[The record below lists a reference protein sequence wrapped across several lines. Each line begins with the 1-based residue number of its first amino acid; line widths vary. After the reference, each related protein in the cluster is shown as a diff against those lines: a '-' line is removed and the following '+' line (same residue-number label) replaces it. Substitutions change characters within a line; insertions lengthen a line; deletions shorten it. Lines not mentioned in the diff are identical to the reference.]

1 MPRKARV
8 DAAAPT
14 ASLDHSRRKS
24 RTIGYG
30 INSAAELLML
40 KIDFRLRKSEN
51 LRACWRLSIPKSD
64 PKQAW
69 TAHRLGRNV
78 CQPYRV
84 LADQVA
90 GHKAERWSRASEE
103 RLAAAKHDGVE
114 VESIL
119 IDKTKV
125 G

>member
-1 MPRKARV
+1 
-8 DAAAPT
+8 
-14 ASLDHSRRKS
+14 L
-24 RTIGYG
+24 RTISYG

-40 KIDFRLRKSEN
+40 KIDFRLRRKSGN
-51 LRACWRLSIPKSD
+51 LRARWWLSIPESD

-69 TAHRLGRNV
+69 AAHRLGRNV

-119 IDKTKV
+119 INKTKV